1 MHPTEGD
8 PTQHRTPPPRLRPQ
22 ESALTPGDSAR
33 YDVRFASRASGIV
46 SSVMR
51 DLMSLAERPDIIS
64 LAGGFPNTESFQ
76 REMFDEVIEV
86 VARDHLASTLQ
97 YGPTEGLL
105 ELRERIAEVMAH
117 YGATAGVDDIMVTS
131 GGQQA
136 IDLSIRTF
144 VDPGDTILA
153 EGPTYPGAVPCF
165 TTYEARVEHVPMDD
179 DGLRV
184 DLVED
189 RLAALEAEGRRP
201 KLLYTIPNFQNPS
214 GATLSLER
222 RRRLLEICDAH
233 DILVLEDDPYGRL
246 RFEGDNIPG
255 LWTMA
260 SPGRVVFT
268 SSFSKTVAPGLRVG
282 YLVSPPAIAAKLA
295 AAASRTY
302 ISPALLSEA
311 SIHQLIVRGGLE
323 PNIEKVTALM
333 RERRDAMT
341 AGMRHMPE
349 GTEFTTPQGG
359 FFYWMTLPAG
369 LSADDLFEPAGAAG
383 IAYVKGSDCV
393 LDGGERTLRLA
404 YSGVGPAE
412 IEEGMERLGAVF
424 AASPVTSA

>member
-1 MHPTEGD
+1 MPSSISFARGAPCPEALSGD
-8 PTQHRTPPPRLRPQ
+8 LLADCARVALADDAVRILSYGTGHGYPPLREVLAAEHGAEASQ
-22 ESALTPGDSAR
+22 VLVTNGSLQGFVFLLEALFAPGDLVA
-33 YDVRFASRASGIV
+33 V
-46 SSVMR
+46 
-51 DLMSLAERPDIIS
+51 
-64 LAGGFPNTESFQ
+64 ES
-76 REMFDEVIEV
+76 
-86 VARDHLASTLQ
+86 
-97 YGPTEGLL
+97 
-105 ELRERIAEVMAH
+105 
-117 YGATAGVDDIMVTS
+117 
-131 GGQQA
+131 
-136 IDLSIRTF
+136 
-144 VDPGDTILA
+144 
-153 EGPTYPGAVPCF
+153 PTYDRALLQLTLHGMDMLPIPLDADGMDV
-165 TTYEARVEHVPMDD
+165 EA
-179 DGLRV
+179 
-184 DLVED
+184 
-189 RLAALEAEGRRP
+189 LAAACEAGRVP

-246 RFEGDNIPG
+246 RFEGESIPG

-260 SPGRVVFT
+260 SPGRVIFT

-311 SIHQLIVRGGLE
+311 SIHQLIARGGLE
-323 PNIEKVTALM
+323 PNIAKVTGLM

-359 FFYWMTLPAG
+359 FFYWMTLPEG
-369 LSADDLFEPAGAAG
+369 LSADALFEPAAAAG

-393 LDGGERTLRLA
+393 IEGGERTLRLA

-424 AASPVTSA
+424 AGAPISPS